1 MPVALSRIPTLRGL
15 YKSGVL
21 KAVTDTVEVR
31 YPPKSALLDRIS
43 LQYQG
48 DITRLDLDC
57 IVNAANG
64 SLLGGGGVDGA
75 IHAAAG
81 PSLLEECR
89 KLNGCDTGDA
99 KITKG
104 YDLPSR
110 SVIHTVG
117 PIYSST
123 RAEQNAEQLAS
134 CYKKSLQL
142 AVTSSLEHIAFP
154 SISTGVYG
162 YPIQDAT
169 HIALNVVREF
179 LDTAKGDKLE
189 RAIFVVWS
197 DTDKG
202 VYESLLPLYFP
213 PEESGAAP
221 E

>member
-1 MPVALSRIPTLRGL
+1 MPVALSRIPTLREL

-21 KAVTDTVEVR
+21 EAIADTA
-31 YPPKSALLDRIS
+31 K
-43 LQYQG
+43 G

-57 IVNAANG
+57 VVNAANR

-104 YDLPSR
+104 YDLPS
-110 SVIHTVG
+110 
-117 PIYSST
+117 
-123 RAEQNAEQLAS
+123 AEQNAEQLAS

-142 AVTSSLEHIAFP
+142 AVASSLKHIAFP
-154 SISTGVYG
+154 SISTGIYG

-169 HIALNVVREF
+169 DIALNVVREF
-179 LDTAKGDKLE
+179 LDTAEGDKLE
-189 RAIFVVWS
+189 RTIFVVWS
-197 DTDKG
+197 NTDKG
-202 VYESLLPLYFP
+202 VYE
-213 PEESGAAP
+213 
-221 E
+221 